1 MLSVGGADISVMG
14 GVLSGA
20 QAVGAVLAPIVAVS
34 PLVIWWWSR
43 RRVVRARHLK
53 VDWDVEG
60 EPGVVILNESKTTF
74 DKLVLTVSCGIRGRT
89 ARTDITLLQPH
100 DPHHWPSDQV
110 HQSPAFAN
118 YRMESERHAVTY
130 HETSLTFRDG
140 KRYWTRQGDMLKRVD
155 ELVIWAEK
163 TRAATL
169 SQYFG
174 RGSQFR
180 RAYAVDVKV
189 EAFDRTESL
198 ESAFARL
205 STTGRPPA
213 GRQVPDVVA
222 GPHDWIGRVVRDEA
236 IQLPPLS
243 REGLRRV
250 SPVAIDALSID
261 EELYAIPY
269 VFDSV
274 ALIRNDALT
283 GDGPMPDRFEEVVRV
298 GAAALARAA
307 VPDGRAVALQV
318 GSPDAEGNAGD
329 PFHMWP
335 LFTSLG
341 GSFFG
346 LRRVPG
352 DASLDDEFDDPS
364 QWRDGFVEAFVRLA
378 DLGGEPVGSGV
389 LQASL
394 GRAYALPMF
403 LDGKA
408 PFLVCSSRA
417 LGSVIASGMRISVG
431 VVPPV
436 GDLMAQ
442 PMVSV
447 YGLYIYR
454 DAPNLP
460 AARDLVTTFL
470 SEQTAGEELNRIQ
483 PLVPVQEM
491 AMETVAR
498 RDVNLRPYVEACR
511 NGLVMPSWGQM
522 RELWQLLGRTEH
534 DVLAGDGDA
543 RQIAEEAAD
552 AGWEIIRR
560 F

>member
-1 MLSVGGADISVMG
+1 
-14 GVLSGA
+14 
-20 QAVGAVLAPIVAVS
+20 
-34 PLVIWWWSR
+34 
-43 RRVVRARHLK
+43 
-53 VDWDVEG
+53 
-60 EPGVVILNESKTTF
+60 
-74 DKLVLTVSCGIRGRT
+74 
-89 ARTDITLLQPH
+89 
-100 DPHHWPSDQV
+100 
-110 HQSPAFAN
+110 
-118 YRMESERHAVTY
+118 
-130 HETSLTFRDG
+130 
-140 KRYWTRQGDMLKRVD
+140 MLKRVD

-169 SQYFG
+169 RQYFG
-174 RGSQFR
+174 RRSRFR
-180 RAYAVDVKV
+180 RAYAVDVNV

-198 ESAFARL
+198 ESAFAQL
-205 STTGRPPA
+205 VTTGRPPS
-213 GRQVPDVVA
+213 GRRVPDVVA

-269 VFDSV
+269 AFDSV

-283 GDGPMPDRFEEVVRV
+283 GGGPMPDRFDDVVRV
-298 GAAALARAA
+298 GTDALARAE
-307 VPDGRAVALQV
+307 VYDGLAVALQV

-346 LRRVPG
+346 LRRKPD
-352 DASLDDEFDDPS
+352 DASLDDEFDDPG

-378 DLGGEPVGSGV
+378 DLGSGPGGSGV

-394 GRAYALPMF
+394 GRADTLPMF

-417 LGSVIASGMRISVG
+417 LASVTASGMQITVG
-431 VVPPV
+431 AVPPV
-436 GDLMAQ
+436 GELRAQ

-447 YGLYIYR
+447 YGLYIHR

-470 SEQTAGEELNRIQ
+470 SEQEAGEELNKIQ
-483 PLVPVQEM
+483 PLVPVQEA
-491 AMETVAR
+491 AMDSVAR
-498 RDVNLRPYVEACR
+498 RDANLRPYVEACR

-534 DVLAGDGDA
+534 DVLAGHGDA

-552 AGWEIIRR
+552 AGWEIISRL
-560 F
+560 